1 MLVLTSALVAA
12 FAGFAASAMRRVPIG
27 QVHSL
32 YRRGK
37 PLRLLQPGTHWVL
50 PGLDRIGHRIDL
62 AGQVLR
68 FEQPPQADNH
78 ELRGTV
84 YWQVLEPER
93 ADAVID
99 EAVQL
104 IRRSALDALNV
115 EPAPVTADR
124 RDLGTRLKQAI
135 NGALRE
141 RGVMVTRVELEI
153 A

>member
-1 MLVLTSALVAA
+1 MNTSLAIVILASVAALVVA
-12 FAGFAASAMRRVPIG
+12 AMRRVPAG

-32 YRRGK
+32 YRRGQ
-37 PLRLLQPGTHWVL
+37 PLRLLEPGTHWVV

-62 AGQVLR
+62 GGQVLR
-68 FEQPPQADNH
+68 FEQPQADSH

-93 ADAVID
+93 AEATID
-99 EAVQL
+99 EAPQL
-104 IRRSALDALNV
+104 IRRGALAALG
-115 EPAPVTADR
+115 ESPVAAADR
-124 RDLGTRLKQAI
+124 RDLGSRMKQAL

-141 RGVMVTRVELEI
+141 RGLMVTRVELEI

>member
-1 MLVLTSALVAA
+1 MLALVTALVVA
-12 FAGFAASAMRRVPIG
+12 FAGLVAGAVRRVPTG

-62 AGQVLR
+62 GGQVLR
-68 FEQPPQADNH
+68 FEQAQTDSH

-93 ADAVID
+93 ADAMID
-99 EAVQL
+99 EAAQL
-104 IRRSALDALNV
+104 IRRSALDALSG
-115 EPAPVTADR
+115 EPTPTSADR
-124 RDLGTRLKQAI
+124 RDLGTRMKQAI
-135 NGALRE
+135 NGVLRE

>member
-1 MLVLTSALVAA
+1 MLVLTSALVVAL
-12 FAGFAASAMRRVPIG
+12 AGFAASAMRRVPAG
-27 QVHSL
+27 QVYSL

-68 FEQPPQADNH
+68 FEQPQTDSH

-99 EAVQL
+99 EAAQL
-104 IRRSALDALNV
+104 IRRSALDALSV
-115 EPAPVTADR
+115 EPTPTAADR
-124 RDLGTRLKQAI
+124 RDLGTRMKQAI
-135 NGALRE
+135 NGVLRE

>member
-1 MLVLTSALVAA
+1 MPVFISALVLTL
-12 FAGFAASAMRRVPIG
+12 AGLAASAMRRVPAG

-50 PGLDRIGHRIDL
+50 PGLDRIAHRIDL

-68 FEQPPQADNH
+68 FEQPQTGSH

-99 EAVQL
+99 QAAQL
-104 IRRSALDALNV
+104 IRRSALDALSG
-115 EPAPVTADR
+115 EPTPTTADR
-124 RDLGTRLKQAI
+124 RDLGTRMKQAI
-135 NGALRE
+135 NGVLRE

>member
-1 MLVLTSALVAA
+1 MLALIFAVVVA
-12 FAGFAASAMRRVPIG
+12 FAGLAASAMRRVPAG

-32 YRRGK
+32 YRHGR

-68 FEQPPQADNH
+68 FEQPQLDNH

-104 IRRSALDALNV
+104 IRRNALDALSG
-115 EPAPVTADR
+115 EPMPATADR
-124 RDLGTRLKQAI
+124 RDLGTRMKQTI
-135 NGALRE
+135 NGVLRE
-141 RGVMVTRVELEI
+141 RGLMVTRVELEI

>member
-1 MLVLTSALVAA
+1 MLALTFALFALVA
-12 FAGFAASAMRRVPIG
+12 GLVASAMRRVPAG

-68 FEQPPQADNH
+68 FEQPQTDSH

-99 EAVQL
+99 EAAQL
-104 IRRSALDALNV
+104 IRRSALDALSV
-115 EPAPVTADR
+115 EPPPSAADR
-124 RDLGTRLKQAI
+124 RDLGTRMKQTI
-135 NGALRE
+135 NAVLRE

>member
-1 MLVLTSALVAA
+1 MLTLTAILVVAL
-12 FAGFAASAMRRVPIG
+12 AGFAASAVRHVPIG

-68 FEQPPQADNH
+68 FEQPQADSH

-99 EAVQL
+99 EAAQL
-104 IRRSALDALNV
+104 IRRSALDALSV
-115 EPAPVTADR
+115 EPMPSSADR
-124 RDLGTRLKQAI
+124 RDLGTRMKQAI
-135 NGALRE
+135 NGVLRE

>member
-1 MLVLTSALVAA
+1 MLALTFALVVAS
-12 FAGFAASAMRRVPIG
+12 AGLAASAVRHVPAG

-32 YRRGK
+32 YRRGR

-68 FEQPPQADNH
+68 FEQAQVDNH

-99 EAVQL
+99 DAAQL
-104 IRRSALDALNV
+104 IRRSALDALLG
-115 EPAPVTADR
+115 EPAAATADR
-124 RDLGTRLKQAI
+124 RDLGTRIKQAI
-135 NGALRE
+135 NGVLRE
-141 RGVMVTRVELEI
+141 RGMLVTRVELEI

>member
-1 MLVLTSALVAA
+1 MLALTIALLALAA
-12 FAGFAASAMRRVPIG
+12 GLVASAMRRVPAG
-27 QVHSL
+27 QVYSL

-37 PLRLLQPGTHWVL
+37 PLRLLQPGTHWVW
-50 PGLDRIGHRIDL
+50 PALDRIGHRIDL

-68 FEQPPQADNH
+68 FEQAQADSH

-99 EAVQL
+99 EAAQL
-104 IRRSALDALNV
+104 IRRSALDALSV
-115 EPAPVTADR
+115 EPTPTAADR
-124 RDLGTRLKQAI
+124 RDLGTRMKQAI
-135 NGALRE
+135 NGVLRE

>member
-1 MLVLTSALVAA
+1 MLVLTSALVVA
-12 FAGFAASAMRRVPIG
+12 FAGLAASAMRRVPAG

-68 FEQPPQADNH
+68 FEQPQTDSQ

-99 EAVQL
+99 EAAQL
-104 IRRSALDALNV
+104 IRRSALDALSV
-115 EPAPVTADR
+115 EPPSTAADR
-124 RDLGTRLKQAI
+124 RDLGTRMKQAI
-135 NGALRE
+135 NGVLRE

>member
-1 MLVLTSALVAA
+1 MNTTLIIVILAAVAALVAA
-12 FAGFAASAMRRVPIG
+12 AMRRVPAG

-32 YRRGK
+32 YRRGQ
-37 PLRLLQPGTHWVL
+37 PLRLLEPGTHWVV

-62 AGQVLR
+62 GGQVLR
-68 FEQPPQADNH
+68 FEQPQADSH

-93 ADAVID
+93 AEATID
-99 EAVQL
+99 EAPQL
-104 IRRSALDALNV
+104 IRRGALAALG
-115 EPAPVTADR
+115 ESPVAAADR
-124 RDLGTRLKQAI
+124 RDLGSRMKQAL

-141 RGVMVTRVELEI
+141 RGLMVTRVELEI